1 MKVLADECCDSDLV
15 TALREDGYDVLY
27 VVESMQGASD
37 TEVLRRARA
46 EDCILLTED
55 KDFGELVY
63 RLRRSVPGII
73 LLRFDPADRSLK
85 VPRLRSLLDRHSDHL
100 HDTFVV
106 LGPERARLRPLP

>member
-1 MKVLADECCDSDLV
+1 M
-15 TALREDGYDVLY
+15 Y

-37 TEVLRRARA
+37 TEVLRRARS
-46 EDCILLTED
+46 EDRIVLTED

-63 RLRRSVPGII
+63 RLRRPVPGII

-85 VPRLRSLLDRHSDHL
+85 VPRLRSLLNRRPDQL

-106 LGPERARLRPLP
+106 LDPDRARLRALP